1 MKTKEELNAI
11 KEEAEPLNKRLA
23 ELTEDELAQ
32 VIGGGVDWKRFSD
45 EFFDAFVSGKIQP
58 TAANKELVEAIKA
71 KDWMS
76 VAIKSTP
83 LAATDPV
90 IAMIFYECRT

>member
-1 MKTKEELNAI
+1 MKTKEELNAL
-11 KEEAEPLNKRLA
+11 KEEMEIVSKKLA
-23 ELTEDELAQ
+23 ELSEDELAQ
-32 VIGGGVDWKRFSD
+32 VNGGGVDWQHFSD
-45 EFFDAFVSGKIQP
+45 KFLDAFVSGKIQP

-76 VAIKSTP
+76 VATKAIP

-90 IAMIFYECRT
+90 IAMIFYECST

>member
-1 MKTKEELNAI
+1 MKTKEELNAL
-11 KEEAEPLNKRLA
+11 KEEVETLNKKLA
-23 ELTEDELAQ
+23 ELNEEELEQ
-32 VIGGGVDWKRFSD
+32 VNGGGVDWQHFSD
-45 EFFDAFVSGKIQP
+45 KFLDAFVSGKIQP

-71 KDWMS
+71 KDWMG
-76 VAIKSTP
+76 VAIKATP